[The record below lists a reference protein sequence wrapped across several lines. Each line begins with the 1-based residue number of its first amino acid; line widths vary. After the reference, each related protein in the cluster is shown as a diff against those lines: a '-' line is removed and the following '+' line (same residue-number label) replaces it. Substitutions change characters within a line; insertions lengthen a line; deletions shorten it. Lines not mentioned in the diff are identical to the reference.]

1 MPLVVHWQQLIPPKL
16 STEQKEETPEEIKT
30 NPEVTAFWNRLSQ
43 EASTNSLK
51 DFEEL
56 IKSDEFSYN
65 GVTYRFVPV
74 NWKNKPVVE
83 KLRIDAST
91 IDQDKDW
98 EKYANNVKQRALI
111 LIEGLTEEQ
120 FDTGDYDT
128 IEDVVTAW
136 SIRAIRGFRRKKQ
149 GLQSVL

>member
-1 MPLVVHWQQLIPPKL
+1 MTVE
-16 STEQKEETPEEIKT
+16 EQKQEEETVKT
-30 NPEVTAFWNRLSQ
+30 NPEVTQFWERITQ

-83 KLRIDAST
+83 KLRTESST

-98 EKYANNVKQRALI
+98 TNMPTMLNKEPL
-111 LIEGLTEEQ
+111 
-120 FDTGDYDT
+120 
-128 IEDVVTAW
+128 
-136 SIRAIRGFRRKKQ
+136 S
-149 GLQSVL
+149 

>member
-1 MPLVVHWQQLIPPKL
+1 MTVE
-16 STEQKEETPEEIKT
+16 EQKEEIKA
-30 NPEVTAFWNRLSQ
+30 NPEVTQFWERITQ

-74 NWKNKPVVE
+74 NWKNKPIVE
-83 KLRIDAST
+83 KLRIEAST
-91 IDQDKDW
+91 VDQDKEW

-111 LIEGLTEEQ
+111 LIEGMTPEQ
-120 FDTGDYDT
+120 FDEGDYDT

-136 SIRAIRGFRRKKQ
+136 SIRAIRGFRRKKPSI
-149 GLQSVL
+149 QSVL